1 VRVSDLEHSFAV
13 PSKLAS
19 PLNFQWG
26 VKKMNTVD
34 ELAFNAIVNVIGWL
48 SWTVTGVLMLA
59 FLAACK
65 PISLALDFSAAFR
78 RA

>member
-1 VRVSDLEHSFAV
+1 
-13 PSKLAS
+13 
-19 PLNFQWG
+19 
-26 VKKMNTVD
+26 MNTVD